1 MDLANGL
8 HGDRLRGLQLCAH
21 RGNQRLDEAIES
33 PINLRPQFEVVRII
47 GKILQTEVD
56 SLLETSRFP
65 ERLYVRPG
73 HCKTDLIV
81 STAAELLH
89 VSGRKLETSPCLS
102 KLISRPTRSSWLR
115 ATVVARR

>member
-56 SLLETSRFP
+56 SLLKRPDFRSACTSAQVIAK
-65 ERLYVRPG
+65 L
-73 HCKTDLIV
+73 T
-81 STAAELLH
+81 LLFQQPR
-89 VSGRKLETSPCLS
+89 SCCTSAGAS
-102 KLISRPTRSSWLR
+102 
-115 ATVVARR
+115 